1 MEVIPVID
9 LKGGQVVHARR
20 GLRDSYRPIETGL
33 SASSEPAAVVA
44 GLLQLAP
51 FRRLYVADLD
61 AIAGLGLHDST
72 LAGISALFPQLE
84 LWVDNGASDAAA
96 AEAWLASGRGCLV
109 IGSESQTGT
118 ALLNC
123 VSGNPRIVLSLD
135 LRGDAFQGP
144 PAILNDPGLWPAR
157 VIVMTLGR
165 VGTGAGPD
173 LDRVASIL
181 RRAAGRSV
189 YAAGGVRT
197 ASDLESLAA
206 IGSAGALVAT
216 ALHEGAVTRE
226 NLAEIV
232 QPDRRTISANR

>member
-9 LKGGQVVHARR
+9 LKAGEVVHARR
-20 GLRDSYRPIETGL
+20 GLRDSYRPIETRL

-61 AIAGLGLHDST
+61 AIAGLGSHDAALAT
-72 LAGISALFPQLE
+72 LSALFPQIE
-84 LWVDNGASDAAA
+84 LWVDNGANNAVT

-109 IGSESQTGT
+109 IGSESQTDA
-118 ALLNC
+118 ALLQR
-123 VSGNPRIVLSLD
+123 VSGNPRTVLSLD
-135 LRGDAFQGP
+135 FRGDAFQGP
-144 PAILNDPGLWPAR
+144 LAILYDPSLWPGR

-173 LDRVASIL
+173 LDRVASIQ
-181 RRAAGRSV
+181 RCSAGRSV

-197 ASDLESLAA
+197 ASDLQSLDA
-206 IGSAGALVAT
+206 IGSAGALIAS
-216 ALHEGAVTRE
+216 ALHEGTITSDDIAHV
-226 NLAEIV
+226 V
-232 QPDRRTISANR
+232 QPDGRTICAKR